1 MNTLSID
8 VHCHKKIAVRIGCR
22 TTGSGLAAAI
32 AIALASTFSPATGLA
47 AEANPCIGNSGPVT
61 GPASFAGKSIKM
73 GAEMAVD
80 EINAKGGVLGK
91 KIKFIQYDDAGKPP
105 RGVDNVR
112 RIGLK
117 DGCVAMI
124 GGYHSTVALAMRDP
138 IHEIKMVYVGVI
150 AANTKVIE
158 NGRNPNY
165 MFRVSAKDRWVS
177 KYLVAEAMK
186 RSPNNRIGIMYE
198 NTGWGRGA
206 YPNIQAALRE
216 KGLEEVGA
224 ETFNWKDSDMTP
236 QLIRLRAAGAESLVM
251 WGLDRE
257 GNQIM
262 RSLQKIGWNPVKIGA
277 WGFAGNLG
285 ELAGELANC
294 ALIMQTYS
302 WMGKLEPQAQKL
314 YDIMQTK
321 YGIKKQE
328 DIRMG
333 SGVADAYDAIHII
346 TKAIEIAGSFDRQ
359 KVYEAMFEVKHQGLV
374 MNYNPAFERTE
385 ERHDAILPGAYKL
398 TAWYDGKILPIDQT
412 PCK

>member
-1 MNTLSID
+1 MS
-8 VHCHKKIAVRIGCR
+8 RITIHRALGGAALCAAM
-22 TTGSGLAAAI
+22 LAPGAG
-32 AIALASTFSPATGLA
+32 PATA

-61 GPASFAGKSIKM
+61 GPASFAGKSIRM

-91 KIKFIQYDDAGKPP
+91 KLRFIQYDDAGAPP

-158 NGRNPNY
+158 NGRDPNY

-177 KYLVAEAMK
+177 KFLVAEALK
-186 RSPNNRIGIMYE
+186 RAANDKVGIMYE
-198 NTGWGRGA
+198 NTGWGKGA

-216 KGLEEVGA
+216 KGRKEVGA
-224 ETFNWKDSDMTP
+224 ETFNWKDTDMTP
-236 QLIRLRAAGAESLVM
+236 QLIRLRDAGAEALVM

-302 WMGKLEPQAQKL
+302 WMGQLEPRAQKL
-314 YDIMQTK
+314 YDVMQSK
-321 YGIKKQE
+321 YGVKSQK

-333 SGVADAYDAIHII
+333 SGVADAYDAVHII
-346 TKAIEIAGSFDRQ
+346 AKAIESAGSYDRQ
-359 KVYEAMFEVKHQGLV
+359 KVYDAMFSVRHDGLV
-374 MNYNPAFERTE
+374 MKYDPAFERTE
-385 ERHDAILPGAYKL
+385 ERHDAILPSAYKL
-398 TAWYDGKILPIDQT
+398 TAWYDGELLPLDQT

>member
-1 MNTLSID
+1 MI
-8 VHCHKKIAVRIGCR
+8 VKKSVGAAIGVAAMGAAALCLG
-22 TTGSGLAAAI
+22 TGAAI
-32 AIALASTFSPATGLA
+32 AADAK
-47 AEANPCIGNSGPVT
+47 PCIGNSGPVT
-61 GPASFAGKSIKM
+61 GPASFAGKSIRM

-80 EINAKGGVLGK
+80 EINAAGGVLGK
-91 KIKFIQYDDAGKPP
+91 KLKFIQYDDAGAPP

-112 RIGLK
+112 RIGLR
-117 DGCVAMI
+117 DNCIAMI

-177 KYLVAEAMK
+177 KYLVAEALP
-186 RSPNNRIGIMYE
+186 RSPNNKVGIMYE
-198 NTGWGRGA
+198 NTGWGKGA

-216 KGLEEVGA
+216 KGLKEVGA
-224 ETFNWKDSDMTP
+224 ETFNWRDTDMTP
-236 QLIRLRAAGAESLVM
+236 QLIRLRKAGAESLIM

-285 ELAGELANC
+285 ELAGKLANC
-294 ALIMQTYS
+294 SLIMQTYS
-302 WMGKLEPQAQKL
+302 WMGKLEPRAQKL
-314 YDIMQTK
+314 YDIMK
-321 YGIKKQE
+321 KRYGVKSQKE
-328 DIRMG
+328 IRMG

-346 TKAIEIAGSFDRQ
+346 AKAIKIAGSYDRQ
-359 KVYEAMFEVKHQGLV
+359 KVYEAMFSVKHDGLV
-374 MNYNPAFERTE
+374 MKYDPAFERTE
-385 ERHDAILPGAYKL
+385 ERHDAILPSAYKL
-398 TAWYDGKILPIDQT
+398 TAWYNGELLPVSQT

>member
-1 MNTLSID
+1 MRELIHHAIGGAAFCAVALIAGANT
-8 VHCHKKIAVRIGCR
+8 AN
-22 TTGSGLAAAI
+22 
-32 AIALASTFSPATGLA
+32 A

-91 KIKFIQYDDAGKPP
+91 KIEFIQYDDVGVPP

-117 DGCVAMI
+117 DNCVAMI

-150 AANTKVIE
+150 AANTNVIE
-158 NGRNPNY
+158 NGRDPNW

-177 KYLVAEAMK
+177 KYLVAEALK
-186 RSPNNRIGIMYE
+186 RSPNNKVGIMYE
-198 NTGWGRGA
+198 NTGWGKGA
-206 YPNIQAALRE
+206 YPNIQAALQE
-216 KGLEEVGA
+216 KDLKEVGA
-224 ETFNWKDSDMTP
+224 ETFNWKDTDMTP
-236 QLIRLRAAGAESLVM
+236 QLIRLRDAGAESLVM

-262 RSLQKIGWNPVKIGA
+262 RSLQKIGWDPVKIGA

-302 WMGKLEPQAQKL
+302 WMGKLEPKAEKL
-314 YDIMQTK
+314 YEVMQKK
-321 YGIKKQE
+321 YGVKSQE
-328 DIRMG
+328 EIRMG
-333 SGVADAYDAIHII
+333 SGVADAYDANHII
-346 TKAIEIAGSFDRQ
+346 AKAIEIAGSYDRE
-359 KVYEAMFEVKHQGLV
+359 KVYEAMFEVKHDGLV

-385 ERHDAILPGAYKL
+385 ERHDAILPSAYKL
-398 TAWYDGKILPIDQT
+398 TAWYNGKLLPVDQT

>member
-1 MNTLSID
+1 MMLKKSVGAAIGVAAMGAAALSL
-8 VHCHKKIAVRIGCR
+8 G
-22 TTGSGLAAAI
+22 TGAAI
-32 AIALASTFSPATGLA
+32 AADAK
-47 AEANPCIGNSGPVT
+47 PCIGNSGPVT
-61 GPASFAGKSIKM
+61 GPASFAGKSIRM

-80 EINAKGGVLGK
+80 EINAAGGVLGK
-91 KIKFIQYDDAGKPP
+91 KLKFIQYDDAGAPP

-112 RIGLK
+112 RIGLR
-117 DGCVAMI
+117 DNCIAMI

-177 KYLVAEAMK
+177 KYLVAEALP
-186 RSPNNRIGIMYE
+186 RSPNNKVGIMYE
-198 NTGWGRGA
+198 NTGWGKGA

-216 KGLEEVGA
+216 KGLKEVGA
-224 ETFNWKDSDMTP
+224 ETFNWRDTDMTP
-236 QLIRLRAAGAESLVM
+236 QLIRLRKAGAESLIM

-285 ELAGELANC
+285 ELAGKLANC
-294 ALIMQTYS
+294 SLIMQTYS
-302 WMGKLEPQAQKL
+302 WMGKLEPRAQKL
-314 YDIMQTK
+314 YDIMK
-321 YGIKKQE
+321 KRYGVRSQKE
-328 DIRMG
+328 VRMG

-346 TKAIEIAGSFDRQ
+346 AKAIKIAGSYDRQ
-359 KVYEAMFEVKHQGLV
+359 KVYEAMFSVKHDGLV
-374 MNYNPAFERTE
+374 MKYDPAFERTE
-385 ERHDAILPGAYKL
+385 ERHDAILPSAYKL
-398 TAWYDGKILPIDQT
+398 TAWYNGELLPVSQT

>member
-1 MNTLSID
+1 MKILSID
-8 VHCHKKIAVRIGCR
+8 VHCHKNIAVRIGCR
-22 TTGSGLAAAI
+22 TIGSGLAAAI

-80 EINAKGGVLGK
+80 EINAKGGILGK
-91 KIKFIQYDDAGKPP
+91 KIKFIQYDDAGAPP
-105 RGVDNVR
+105 RGVANVR

-124 GGYHSTVALAMRDP
+124 GGYHSTVALAMRAP

-158 NGRNPNY
+158 NGRNPNW

-177 KYLVAEAMK
+177 KYLVAEALK
-186 RSPNNRIGIMYE
+186 RSPGNKVGIMYE

-206 YPNIQAALRE
+206 FPDIQAALRE
-216 KGLEEVGA
+216 KNLKEVGA
-224 ETFNWKDSDMTP
+224 ETFNWKDTDMTP
-236 QLIRLRAAGAESLVM
+236 QLMRLRDAGAESLVM

-285 ELAGELANC
+285 ELAGKLANC

-302 WMGKLEPQAQKL
+302 WMGKLEPKAQKL
-314 YDIMQTK
+314 YDIMQKK
-321 YGIKKQE
+321 YGVKKQE

-346 TKAIEIAGSFDRQ
+346 AKAIEIAGSFDRQ
-359 KVYEAMFEVKHQGLV
+359 KVYDAMFKVKYQGLV

-385 ERHDAILPGAYKL
+385 ERHDAILPSAYKM

>member
-1 MNTLSID
+1 MKTHSVD
-8 VHCHKKIAVRIGCR
+8 VHCYKKVAVRIGCR
-22 TTGSGLAAAI
+22 TIGSGLAAAI

-80 EINAKGGVLGK
+80 EINAKGGILGK
-91 KIKFIQYDDAGKPP
+91 KITFIQYDDAGAPP
-105 RGVDNVR
+105 RGVANVR

-124 GGYHSTVALAMRDP
+124 GGYHSTVALAMRAP

-158 NGRNPNY
+158 NGRNPNW

-177 KYLVAEAMK
+177 KYLVAEALK
-186 RSPNNRIGIMYE
+186 RSPNNKVGIMYE

-206 YPNIQAALRE
+206 FPDIQAALRE
-216 KGLEEVGA
+216 KNLKEVGA
-224 ETFNWKDSDMTP
+224 ETFNWKDTDMTP
-236 QLIRLRAAGAESLVM
+236 QLMRLRDAGAESLVM

-262 RSLQKIGWNPVKIGA
+262 RSLQKIGWDPVKIGA

-285 ELAGELANC
+285 ELAGKLANC

-302 WMGKLEPQAQKL
+302 WMGKLEPKAQKL
-314 YDIMQTK
+314 YDIMQKK

-346 TKAIEIAGSFDRQ
+346 AKAIEIAGSFDRQ
-359 KVYEAMFEVKHQGLV
+359 KVYDAMFKVKYQGLV

-385 ERHDAILPGAYKL
+385 ERHDAILPSAYKM

>member
-1 MNTLSID
+1 MKTHSVD
-8 VHCHKKIAVRIGCR
+8 VHCYKKVAVRIGCR
-22 TTGSGLAAAI
+22 TIGSGLAAAI

-80 EINAKGGVLGK
+80 EINAKGGILGK
-91 KIKFIQYDDAGKPP
+91 KIKFIQYDDAGAPP
-105 RGVDNVR
+105 RGVANVR

-124 GGYHSTVALAMRDP
+124 GGYHSTVALAMRAP

-158 NGRNPNY
+158 NGRNPNW

-177 KYLVAEAMK
+177 KYLVAEALK
-186 RSPNNRIGIMYE
+186 RSPGNKVGIMYE

-206 YPNIQAALRE
+206 FPDIQAALRE
-216 KGLEEVGA
+216 KNLKEVGA
-224 ETFNWKDSDMTP
+224 ETFNWKDTDMTP
-236 QLIRLRAAGAESLVM
+236 QLMRLRDAGAESLVM

-285 ELAGELANC
+285 ELAGKLANC

-302 WMGKLEPQAQKL
+302 WMGKLEPKAQKL
-314 YDIMQTK
+314 YDIMQKK

-346 TKAIEIAGSFDRQ
+346 AKAIEIAGSFDRQ
-359 KVYEAMFEVKHQGLV
+359 KVYDAMFKVKYQGLV

-385 ERHDAILPGAYKL
+385 ERHDAILPSAYKM

>member
-1 MNTLSID
+1 MS
-8 VHCHKKIAVRIGCR
+8 KIALR
-22 TTGSGLAAAI
+22 AALGGAAVFAT
-32 AIALASTFSPATGLA
+32 AIALGSGPASA

-61 GPASFAGKSIKM
+61 GPAAFGGKSIRM

-80 EINAKGGVLGK
+80 EINAAGGVLGK
-91 KIKFIQYDDAGKPP
+91 KLKFIQYDDRGAPP

-112 RIGLK
+112 RIGLR
-117 DGCVAMI
+117 DNCVAML

-177 KYLVAEAMK
+177 KFLVAEALK
-186 RSPNNRIGIMYE
+186 RSPNNKVGIMYE
-198 NTGWGRGA
+198 NTGWGKGA

-216 KGLEEVGA
+216 QGTKEVGA
-224 ETFNWKDSDMTP
+224 ETFNWRDTDMTP
-236 QLIRLRAAGAESLVM
+236 QLIRLRKAGAESLVM

-285 ELAGELANC
+285 ELAGKLANC

-302 WMGKLEPQAQKL
+302 WMGKLEPRAQKL
-314 YDIMQTK
+314 YDTMQK
-321 YGIKKQE
+321 QYGIKSQKE
-328 DIRMG
+328 IRMG

-346 TKAIEIAGSFDRQ
+346 AKAIKIAGSFDRQ
-359 KVYEAMFEVKHQGLV
+359 KVYEAMFSVKHNGLV
-374 MNYNPAFERTE
+374 MNYDPAFERTE
-385 ERHDAILPGAYKL
+385 ERHDAILPSAYKL
-398 TAWYDGKILPIDQT
+398 TAWYNGELLPLEQT

>member
-1 MNTLSID
+1 MKILSID

-22 TTGSGLAAAI
+22 TIGSGLAAAI

-47 AEANPCIGNSGPVT
+47 AEANPSIGNSGPVT

-80 EINAKGGVLGK
+80 EINAKGGILGK
-91 KIKFIQYDDAGKPP
+91 KIKFIQYDDAGAPP
-105 RGVDNVR
+105 RGVANVR

-124 GGYHSTVALAMRDP
+124 GGYHSTVALAMRAP

-158 NGRNPNY
+158 NGRNPNW

-177 KYLVAEAMK
+177 KYLVAEALK
-186 RSPNNRIGIMYE
+186 RSPGNKVGIMYE

-206 YPNIQAALRE
+206 FPDIQAALRE
-216 KGLEEVGA
+216 KNLKEVGA
-224 ETFNWKDSDMTP
+224 ETFNWKDTDMTP
-236 QLIRLRAAGAESLVM
+236 QLMRLRDAGAESLVM

-285 ELAGELANC
+285 ELAGKLANC

-302 WMGKLEPQAQKL
+302 WMGKLEPKAQKL
-314 YDIMQTK
+314 YDIMQKK

-346 TKAIEIAGSFDRQ
+346 AKAIEIAGSFDRQ
-359 KVYEAMFEVKHQGLV
+359 KVYDAMFKVKYQGLV

-385 ERHDAILPGAYKL
+385 ERHDAILPSAYKM

>member
-1 MNTLSID
+1 
-8 VHCHKKIAVRIGCR
+8 
-22 TTGSGLAAAI
+22 
-32 AIALASTFSPATGLA
+32 

-61 GPASFAGKSIKM
+61 GPAAFGGKSIRM
-73 GAEMAVD
+73 GAELAID
-80 EINAKGGVLGK
+80 EINAAGGVLGK
-91 KIKFIQYDDAGKPP
+91 KLKFIQYDDRGAPP

-112 RIGLK
+112 RIGLR
-117 DGCVAMI
+117 DNCVAML

-177 KYLVAEAMK
+177 KFLVAEALK
-186 RSPNNRIGIMYE
+186 RSPNNKVGIMYE
-198 NTGWGRGA
+198 NTGWGKGA

-216 KGLEEVGA
+216 QGTKEVGA
-224 ETFNWKDSDMTP
+224 ETFNWRDTDMTP
-236 QLIRLRAAGAESLVM
+236 QLIRLRKAGAESLVM

-285 ELAGELANC
+285 ELAGKLANC

-302 WMGKLEPQAQKL
+302 WMGKLEPRAQKL
-314 YDIMQTK
+314 YATMQK
-321 YGIKKQE
+321 RYGIKSQKE
-328 DIRMG
+328 IRMG

-346 TKAIEIAGSFDRQ
+346 AKAIAIAGSYDRQ
-359 KVYEAMFEVKHQGLV
+359 KVYEAMFKVKHKGLV
-374 MNYNPAFERTE
+374 MNYDPAFERTE
-385 ERHDAILPGAYKL
+385 ERHDAILPSAYKL
-398 TAWYDGKILPIDQT
+398 TAWYNGEVLPLWLR